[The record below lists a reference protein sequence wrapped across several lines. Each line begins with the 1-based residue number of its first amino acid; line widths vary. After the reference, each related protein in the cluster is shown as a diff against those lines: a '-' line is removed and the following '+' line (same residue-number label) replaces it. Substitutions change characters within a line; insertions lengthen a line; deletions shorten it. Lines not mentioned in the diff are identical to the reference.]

1 MSKNI
6 VILCDGTSNEIGGDR
21 TNVLR
26 LYGALERNARQ
37 HVFYDPGVGTFGMT
51 GMLKRVRS
59 WIKIRA
65 GLAFGVGI
73 DDNVLEA
80 YRFLVEV
87 YEPGD
92 RIFAFGFSR
101 GAYTV
106 RLLTGFIRMVG
117 LISSD
122 QLNLLGYAYRAYKR
136 LDAGGGFGGEIRHYQ
151 KVLQARQIRIHF
163 VGLWDTVSS
172 VFEPRPTGFGLQLK
186 QQPFTNQNDRIE
198 IVRHAVAIDERR
210 SMFRPS
216 LWKPDQQY
224 DYWSEAA
231 QAFQKKPQDFQEVW
245 FAGCH
250 GDVGG
255 GNPEKDSGL
264 AKVALEW
271 LFEEACA
278 HGVEPNPDSAPMLV
292 LGIGNPEYVAPDP
305 LGPINESLKGF
316 FWRFVEFIPR
326 RFSKTSTRKWPRLG
340 PYYIPLGEPRKIDAN
355 AQIHVSVQK
364 RIAAGGYNPPNLPN
378 NPTFVPRRPESVF
391 ALAPPSA

>member
-6 VILCDGTSNEIGGDR
+6 VI
-21 TNVLR
+21 
-26 LYGALERNARQ
+26 
-37 HVFYDPGVGTFGMT
+37 
-51 GMLKRVRS
+51 
-59 WIKIRA
+59 
-65 GLAFGVGI
+65 
-73 DDNVLEA
+73 
-80 YRFLVEV
+80 
-87 YEPGD
+87 
-92 RIFAFGFSR
+92 R

-271 LFEEACA
+271 LFDEACA
-278 HGVEPNPDSAPMLV
+278 HGVEPNPDSAPMLHAGPGHRQP
-292 LGIGNPEYVAPDP
+292 GICRS
-305 LGPINESLKGF
+305 GPPG
-316 FWRFVEFIPR
+316 
-326 RFSKTSTRKWPRLG
+326 
-340 PYYIPLGEPRKIDAN
+340 AN
-355 AQIHVSVQK
+355 K
-364 RIAAGGYNPPNLPN
+364 RIPEGLLLAFRRIYPSPFLQDVHAEMATAWPLLHPTRRTAQNRRQRTDPCLGAEAHCGRWLQSAQPAQQPHFRPPAA
-378 NPTFVPRRPESVF
+378 
-391 ALAPPSA
+391 